1 MIVIAIMNLVA
12 WVFQAVVGVAVLI
25 NFFATPFG
33 IKNGAARQPSF
44 ALLVAMTSFTGG
56 LLLIIPW
63 WSHHDPFLTPLAAM
77 ILAAMFVLDI
87 AANVYGAAADYGE
100 VMSCFE
106 FIYLL
111 LAIGMLIT
119 VAVIRFPAL

>member
-1 MIVIAIMNLVA
+1 MNLVA